1 MPVSPEE
8 LFAFLDMLGIEHQTV
23 EHEPVY
29 TVNDG
34 AEWRDKVAGLHCKNL
49 FLKDKKGGLWLV
61 VMPADKR
68 ADLGKISQRAGAPR
82 MSFGSP
88 ELMQEVLGLTPGSVT
103 PFALMNDTERLV
115 TVILDRDMMAS
126 ELVNYHPLHNAA
138 STTLRSDG
146 LLKFLNALG
155 YEPVTMDCGSGADA
169 LSNTGS

>member
-8 LFAFLDMLGIEHQTV
+8 LFAFLDTLGITHQTV

-34 AEWRDKVAGLHCKNL
+34 AAWRDKVA
-49 FLKDKKGGLWLV
+49 
-61 VMPADKR
+61 
-68 ADLGKISQRAGAPR
+68 
-82 MSFGSP
+82 
-88 ELMQEVLGLTPGSVT
+88 
-103 PFALMNDTERLV
+103 
-115 TVILDRDMMAS
+115 
-126 ELVNYHPLHNAA
+126 
-138 STTLRSDG
+138 G